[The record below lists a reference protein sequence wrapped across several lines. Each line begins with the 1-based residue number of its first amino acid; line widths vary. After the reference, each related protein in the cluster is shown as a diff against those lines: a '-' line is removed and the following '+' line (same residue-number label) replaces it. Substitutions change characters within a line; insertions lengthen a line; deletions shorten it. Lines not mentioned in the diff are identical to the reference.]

1 MLRWKPIVVVTLISQ
16 ALAVGRQ
23 FRTVLDAIMF
33 KWKMEMVSQRSLRYL
48 NLLIAELF
56 FARQST
62 H

>member
-33 KWKMEMVSQRSLRYL
+33 KWKMEMVFISE
-48 NLLIAELF
+48 IAKILELVD
-56 FARQST
+56 R
-62 H
+62 